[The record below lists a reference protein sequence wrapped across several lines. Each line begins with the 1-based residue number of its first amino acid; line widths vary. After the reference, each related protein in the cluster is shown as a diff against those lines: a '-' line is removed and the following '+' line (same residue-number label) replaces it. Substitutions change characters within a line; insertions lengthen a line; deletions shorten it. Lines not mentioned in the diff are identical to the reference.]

1 MFISSKIEI
10 QKSDEDM
17 CIVLDNL
24 EEKFKQKLQYA
35 ARIDLHFP
43 VQFFNGQIFKGQS
56 FIRVRVYNIPL
67 DFKI

>member
-10 QKSDEDM
+10 QKSDEEM

-43 VQFFNGQIFKGQS
+43 VRTNEWSILQLMAKFS
-56 FIRVRVYNIPL
+56 RVNPSSG
-67 DFKI
+67 